1 MNTEVEVS
9 DIGSGT
15 EVQVE
20 GGVDEEHAVDGQR
33 LRQRFLRQRLLRKR
47 ERLRQRQRL
56 RQR

>member
-15 EVQVE
+15 EVEVE
-20 GGVDEEHAVDGQR
+20 GGVDEEHADGQR